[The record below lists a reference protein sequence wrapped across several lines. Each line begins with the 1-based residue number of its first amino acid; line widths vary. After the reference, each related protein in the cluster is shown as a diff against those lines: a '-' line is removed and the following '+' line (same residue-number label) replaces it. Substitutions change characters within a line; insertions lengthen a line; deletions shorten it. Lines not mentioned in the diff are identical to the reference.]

1 MLGKAITPHH
11 YSVSITQV
19 KYRFLFP
26 ATQAVPIV
34 TALPLRLSFR
44 LSFRLGM
51 PPGKQSD
58 TQAHVYTCKTK
69 AMFSEMLL
77 EHSE

>member
-1 MLGKAITPHH
+1 MLGEAVTPRH
-11 YSVSITQV
+11 YSVSTTQV

-34 TALPLRLSFR
+34 TALLLRLI
-44 LSFRLGM
+44 FRLGK

-58 TQAHVYTCKTK
+58 TQAQAYECKTK
-69 AMFSEMLL
+69 VTFAEMLL
-77 EHSE
+77 KHSE